1 MTSVSRS
8 RTVPDVPGGRT
19 TRHAHEQFVATG
31 ETPEGIRP
39 VVAESWR
46 RCRSAG
52 VDAERGPAP
61 VQLVDTE
68 LRAHRDGHPLAP
80 VLPVIRTLLGRI
92 AADASHLIAV
102 GDADGRLLWVDG
114 HQTLRRRA
122 EGINFVEGAAW
133 DERQAGTNAPG
144 TALATGAAA
153 QIVAAEHFNRMV
165 QPWTCSAAPVHDPF
179 TREVLGVVDVTGGDQ
194 FATPACLSLVRA
206 TALAAEGELAR
217 LGPATPRSPHH
228 DGGGGSRLEVLG
240 RNEGTLTIASMQ
252 RRLSRR
258 HSEILTLLVERPDG
272 LTGEQLGMEL
282 YGDEANPV
290 TLRAEMVRLRRLLGP
305 DLLASRPYRL
315 LVPVSADV
323 TDVRRLLELGT
334 VDAALRHYRG
344 PLLPLSEAP
353 GIERIRWTL
362 EQQARAALL
371 ATTNPRPLLQWTSTT
386 WGRED
391 LELWEHLVVTAPDGA
406 ARQLA
411 RTQARRLPA
420 EYAVPAGSLAVR
432 PRAAS
437 RQPLQ
442 I

>member
-1 MTSVSRS
+1 MTTVSRS
-8 RTVPDVPGGRT
+8 RTIPTAPRGHTARS
-19 TRHAHEQFVATG
+19 AHEHFVATG
-31 ETPEGIRP
+31 VAPEGVRP

-52 VDAERGPAP
+52 VDAERGAAP
-61 VQLVDTE
+61 VQLVDGE
-68 LRAHRDGHPLAP
+68 LRVHRDGHPLAP
-80 VLPVIRTLLGRI
+80 VLPVIRTLLGQI

-114 HQTLRRRA
+114 HPTLRRRA
-122 EGINFVEGAAW
+122 ERINFVEGAAW

-217 LGPATPRSPHH
+217 LGARSPHH
-228 DGGGGSRLEVLG
+228 HYDTGENRLEVLG
-240 RNEGTLTIASMQ
+240 RNEGTLTIASSQ

-282 YGDEANPV
+282 YGDEANPI

-315 LVPVSADV
+315 PVPISADV
-323 TDVRRLLELGT
+323 TDVRRLLEMGT

-371 ATTNPRPLLQWTSTT
+371 ATTNPRPLLRWTSTT

-391 LELWEHLVVTAPDGA
+391 LELWEHLVATAPDGA

-411 RTQARRLPA
+411 RTQARRLAA
-420 EYAVPAGSLAVR
+420 EYAVPDRPLAVR
-432 PRAAS
+432 PRTAS
-437 RQPLQ
+437 RQHPR